1 MPLPPFPSLPALRSR
16 DFRLFIG
23 GQLVSYTGTWLQV
36 VAQGWLV
43 LELTNSAFMVGVVTA
58 LGSLPILLFTLY
70 GGVIADRVN
79 RRRTVLV
86 LQCLLAVEAS
96 ALAALVLFGHVTV
109 AWVAGLAAFA
119 GLVTA
124 FEVPVRQAMVA
135 ELVGKESLMNA
146 LALQSS
152 AFNLARVVGPALAGV
167 VIATLGTGAAF
178 SLNAVSFVAVI
189 WALRVMRVTP
199 PVRSGPEVDVLEAFR
214 EGARYVRH
222 ERWPRALISLIAV
235 TTIFGFSFF
244 TMLPVFARNVLGTGA
259 EGYGALVSSVGI
271 GALSGAL
278 VMAAFG
284 GRFRQRRLSLAS
296 AAAFGL
302 CLVAVALAPGYWT
315 AFAGLLA
322 AGCSMVVQSIT
333 ANTLLQTE
341 APDYLR
347 GRVMGFYS
355 FVVLG
360 LAPFGAF
367 QIGLVSQRFGVRVA
381 FALGGVSCVVAAFW
395 LWRGLRRRGDG
406 ERGTENGSRST

>member
-1 MPLPPFPSLPALRSR
+1 VPLPPLPSLPALRSR
-16 DFRLFIG
+16 DFRLFIS

-79 RRRTVLV
+79 RRRTVMA
-86 LQCLLAVEAS
+86 LQGLLALEAA

-135 ELVGKESLMNA
+135 ELVGRESLMNA

-152 AFNLARVVGPALAGV
+152 AFNLARVVGPALSGV
-167 VIATLGTGAAF
+167 VIATLGTAAAF
-178 SLNAVSFVAVI
+178 SLNAVSFLAVI
-189 WALRVMRVTP
+189 WALRAMQVTP
-199 PVRSGPEVDVLEAFR
+199 PARSGPEIDVLEAFR
-214 EGARYVRH
+214 EGARYVYH
-222 ERWPRALISLIAV
+222 ERWPRALITLIAV

-244 TMLPVFARNVLGTGA
+244 AMLPVFARNVLGTSA
-259 EGYGALVSSVGI
+259 SGYGALVSSVGI
-271 GALSGAL
+271 GALGGAL
-278 VMAAFG
+278 FLAAFG
-284 GRFRQRRLSLAS
+284 GQLRQRRLSFLS
-296 AAAFGL
+296 AAAFGAG
-302 CLVAVALAPGYWT
+302 LVAAALAPGYWT
-315 AFAGLLA
+315 AFAALLA
-322 AGCSMVVQSIT
+322 TGCFMVVQSIT

-341 APDYLR
+341 APDHLR

-360 LAPFGAF
+360 MAPFGAF
-367 QIGLVSQRFGVRVA
+367 QIGWVSERFGVRTA
-381 FALGGVSCVVAAFW
+381 FAAGGVSCAMAAFW
-395 LWRGLRRRGDG
+395 LSRTLRHR
-406 ERGTENGSRST
+406 ENGARRTEVGP